1 MLINE
6 SNLLDDIV
14 YGLLKICDM
23 FPEVFGIL
31 VNVCVGLPLDLKTSG
46 DLLLGLDTNLS
57 NQLRKLRNNPA
68 FSALH
73 LLKPEP
79 ISTLNS
85 MPKLR
90 PFVDSEELRR
100 RDMVNTEAR
109 ATIGIELTRN
119 SSKR

>member
-57 NQLRKLRNNPA
+57 NQLRKLRNNPT
-68 FSALH
+68 FSALKRSETLLEAHCDWVQVLDILCSELNREWH
-73 LLKPEP
+73 LREVCGG
-79 ISTLNS
+79 S
-85 MPKLR
+85 
-90 PFVDSEELRR
+90 RR
-100 RDMVNTEAR
+100 
-109 ATIGIELTRN
+109 
-119 SSKR
+119 